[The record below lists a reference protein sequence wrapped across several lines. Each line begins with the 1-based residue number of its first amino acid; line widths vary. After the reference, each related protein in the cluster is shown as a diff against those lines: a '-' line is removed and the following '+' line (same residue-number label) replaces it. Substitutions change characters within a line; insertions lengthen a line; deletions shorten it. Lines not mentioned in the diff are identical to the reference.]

1 MSPGYFD
8 DEENTKNNYDSEGFF
23 NTGDIVEYNP
33 KTEELKVIDRL
44 KNFVKKKKDYFNCFY
59 Y

>member
-44 KNFVKKKKDYFNCFY
+44 KNFVKKKKDLF
-59 Y
+59 